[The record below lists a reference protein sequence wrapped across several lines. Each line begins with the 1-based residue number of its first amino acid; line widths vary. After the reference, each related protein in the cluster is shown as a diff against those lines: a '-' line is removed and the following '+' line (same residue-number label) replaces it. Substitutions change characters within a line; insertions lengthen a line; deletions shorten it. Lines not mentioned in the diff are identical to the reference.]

1 MQPEKVEA
9 RNGGNR
15 PSLQRTDDHEPD
27 PDTAAESAEQ
37 EPFASRLCLSA
48 FTDVLEAIADWRDQ
62 LSAKVHDVE
71 LPLNFDQ
78 VADEIRTFS
87 RLCFALGDFLDR
99 RKVA

>member
-1 MQPEKVEA
+1 MAQKNEA
-9 RNGGNR
+9 RAVATDSDLEND
-15 PSLQRTDDHEPD
+15 LQRDLDNATD
-27 PDTAAESAEQ
+27 SASQ
-37 EPFASRLCLSA
+37 EPFRSRLCLSA

-87 RLCFALGDFLDR
+87 RLCFALGEFLSR
-99 RKVA
+99 RKLA